1 MITGPNENLLF
12 ETRFMDPQAEPYGLF
27 WCKDAE
33 DVRAVQINAVCKA
46 MSVPW
51 KELGEWTD
59 FVGQYPYI
67 LVAVPPGPA
76 RDEIAGELQAR
87 FPLPVLI
94 PGRDAFH
101 GCNSALELMENYGL
115 SALDQLVIDAE
126 ELPSP
131 GLLNVGTQVN
141 CDIESDV
148 KRTSSGLSLLDREIG
163 GFAPGELSVWTGKRG
178 EGKSTLLG
186 QILLDAINQGRRV
199 CAYSGELPAK
209 QFKRFIRQQAAGY
222 LHVTKYE
229 DQWTGK
235 TFSVVNDD
243 VKEPIDRWFDGNLFL
258 TDIKDRLAHDEGTIL
273 RLFEGAHRRY
283 GCDVFLVDN
292 IMTAQ
297 LRGEAEIG
305 YYRAQSAFAGRL
317 ADFCKRLGVHVHLVA
332 HPRKTENKSHLD
344 ADDVGGSGDI
354 TNRADNVFA
363 VERVPEDRAQGLGY
377 STLLTILKNREFGA
391 RGKVKLEFNEPS
403 RRLYQMGGSP
413 AKRYGWET
421 AQTFSQGK
429 GGK

>member
-1 MITGPNENLLF
+1 MMITGPNNENLLF
-12 ETRFMDPQAEPYGLF
+12 EARFMDPQTEPFGLY
-27 WCKDAE
+27 WCQNAE
-33 DVRAVQINAVCKA
+33 DMRAVGVNAVCKA
-46 MSVPW
+46 LMAPW
-51 KELGEWTD
+51 KELSEWAD

-67 LVAVPPGPA
+67 LVAVPPGPV

-94 PGRDAFH
+94 PGQDDFH
-101 GCNSALELMENYGL
+101 GCASVLELRDNYGL
-115 SALDQLVIDAE
+115 QAIDRLVLDAE

-131 GLLNVGTQVN
+131 GLLNVAETD
-141 CDIESDV
+141 CDSENNV
-148 KRTSSGLSLLDREIG
+148 MRTSSGLALLDREIG
-163 GFAPGELSVWTGKRG
+163 GFAPGELSVWTGRRG

-186 QILLDAINQGRRV
+186 QILLDAIDQGRRV
-199 CAYSGELPAK
+199 CVYSGELPAT

-222 LHVTKYE
+222 LHVTKQE
-229 DQWTGK
+229 DTRTGK
-235 TFSVVNDD
+235 EFYIVNAD
-243 VKEPIDRWFDGNLFL
+243 VKAGIDSWFDGNLFL
-258 TDIKDRLAHDEGTIL
+258 TDIKDKAAHDEDTIL

-283 GCDVFLVDN
+283 SCDTFLVDN

-297 LRGEAEIG
+297 LRGEAEMG

-332 HPRKTENKSHLD
+332 HPRKTEGKRPLE

-354 TNRADNVFA
+354 TNRADNVFK
-363 VERVPEDRAQGLGY
+363 VERVPEERVQELGY
-377 STLLTILKNREFGA
+377 STLLTVLKNREFGT

-413 AKRYGWET
+413 AKRYGWERGVT
-421 AQTFSQGK
+421 D
-429 GGK
+429 GG

>member
-1 MITGPNENLLF
+1 
-12 ETRFMDPQAEPYGLF
+12 MDPQAEPFGLY

-33 DVRAVQINAVCKA
+33 DMQAVGVNAVCKA
-46 MSVPW
+46 LLTPW
-51 KELGEWTD
+51 RELAEWSE
-59 FVGQYPYI
+59 FVCQYPYI
-67 LVAVPPGPA
+67 LVAVPPGST

-94 PGRDAFH
+94 PGKDTFH
-101 GCNSALELMENYGL
+101 GCASALELRDNYGL
-115 SALDQLVIDAE
+115 SAIDQLVIDAE

-131 GLLNVGTQVN
+131 GLLNVAEID
-141 CDIESDV
+141 CDTDTNT
-148 KRTSSGLSLLDREIG
+148 KRTSSDLALLDREIG
-163 GFAPGELSVWTGKRG
+163 GFAPGELSVWTGRRG

-186 QILLDAINQGRRV
+186 QILLNTIDQGRRV

-222 LHVTKYE
+222 LHVTKRE
-229 DQWTGK
+229 DPLTGK
-235 TFSVVNDD
+235 SFFLVNDD
-243 VKEPIDRWFDGNLFL
+243 VKVPIDRWFDGTLFL
-258 TDIKDRLAHDEGTIL
+258 TDIRDKAAHDKETIL
-273 RLFEGAHRRY
+273 RLFEGSNRRY
-283 GCDVFLVDN
+283 GCDTFLVDN

-297 LRGEAEIG
+297 LRGEAEQG

-332 HPRKTENKSHLD
+332 HPRKTEGKRPLE

-354 TNRADNVFA
+354 TNRADNVLK
-363 VERVPEDRAQGLGY
+363 VERVPEERFQELGY

-403 RRLYQMGGSP
+403 RRLFQMGGSP
-413 AKRYGWET
+413 AKRYGWERST
-421 AQTFSQGK
+421 T
-429 GGK
+429 

>member
-1 MITGPNENLLF
+1 
-12 ETRFMDPQAEPYGLF
+12 MDPQVEPFGLY

-33 DVRAVQINAVCKA
+33 DMQAVGANAVCKA
-46 MSVPW
+46 LLTPW
-51 KELGEWTD
+51 RELAEWSE
-59 FVGQYPYI
+59 FVCQYPYI
-67 LVAVPPGPA
+67 LVAVPPGST

-94 PGRDAFH
+94 PGKDTFH
-101 GCNSALELMENYGL
+101 GCASALELRDNYGL
-115 SALDQLVIDAE
+115 SAIDQLVIDAE

-131 GLLNVGTQVN
+131 GLLNVAEID
-141 CDIESDV
+141 CDTDTNT
-148 KRTSSGLSLLDREIG
+148 KRTSSDLALLDREIG
-163 GFAPGELSVWTGKRG
+163 GFAPGELSVWTGRRG

-186 QILLDAINQGRRV
+186 QILLNTIDQGRRV

-222 LHVTKYE
+222 LHVTKRE
-229 DQWTGK
+229 DPLTGK
-235 TFSVVNDD
+235 SFFLVNDD
-243 VKEPIDRWFDGNLFL
+243 VKVPIDRWFDGTLFL
-258 TDIKDRLAHDEGTIL
+258 TDIRDKAAHDKETIL
-273 RLFEGAHRRY
+273 RLFEGSNRRY
-283 GCDVFLVDN
+283 GCDTFLVDN

-297 LRGEAEIG
+297 LRGEAEQG

-332 HPRKTENKSHLD
+332 HPRKTEGKRPLE

-354 TNRADNVFA
+354 TNRADNVLK
-363 VERVPEDRAQGLGY
+363 VERVPEERFQELGY

-403 RRLYQMGGSP
+403 RRLFQMGGSP
-413 AKRYGWET
+413 AKRYGWERST
-421 AQTFSQGK
+421 T
-429 GGK
+429 

>member
-1 MITGPNENLLF
+1 MITGPNNENLLF
-12 ETRFMDPQAEPYGLF
+12 EARFMDPQTEPFGLY

-33 DVRAVQINAVCKA
+33 DMRSVGINAVCKA
-46 MSVPW
+46 LMAPW
-51 KELGEWTD
+51 RELSEWSD

-67 LVAVPPGPA
+67 LVAVPPGSD
-76 RDEIAGELQAR
+76 RDEIAAELQAR

-94 PGRDAFH
+94 PGKDAFH
-101 GCNSALELMENYGL
+101 GCASVLELRDNYGL
-115 SALDQLVIDAE
+115 QAIDRLVLDAE

-131 GLLNVGTQVN
+131 GLLNVAEID
-141 CDIESDV
+141 CDSESNV
-148 KRTSSGLSLLDREIG
+148 KRTSSGLPLLDLEIG
-163 GFAPGELSVWTGKRG
+163 GFAPGELSVWTGRRG

-186 QILLDAINQGRRV
+186 QILLDAVNQGHRV

-222 LHVTKYE
+222 LHVTAQE
-229 DQWTGK
+229 DTLTGK
-235 TFSVVNDD
+235 TFFLVNDD
-243 VKEPIDRWFDGNLFL
+243 TKEPIDRWFDGTLFL
-258 TDIKDRLAHDEGTIL
+258 TDIKDRSAHDEDTIL

-283 GCDVFLVDN
+283 GCDTFLVDN

-297 LRGEAEIG
+297 LRGEIEMG

-332 HPRKTENKSHLD
+332 HPRKTEGKRPLE

-354 TNRADNVFA
+354 TNRADNVFK
-363 VERVPEDRAQGLGY
+363 VERVPEERVQELGY
-377 STLLTILKNREFGA
+377 STLLTVLKNREFGA

-413 AKRYGWET
+413 AKRYGWD
-421 AQTFSQGK
+421 K
-429 GGK
+429 GR

>member
-1 MITGPNENLLF
+1 MVITGPSNNNLLF
-12 ETRFMDPQAEPYGLF
+12 EARFMDPLTEPFGLY

-33 DVRAVQINAVCKA
+33 DMRAVGVNAVCK
-46 MSVPW
+46 SLTVPW
-51 KELGEWTD
+51 RELSEWGD

-67 LVAVPPGPA
+67 LVAVPPGSA
-76 RDEIAGELQAR
+76 RDEIAAELQAR

-94 PGRDAFH
+94 PGQDAFH
-101 GCNSALELMENYGL
+101 GCVSVLELRDNYGL
-115 SALDQLVIDAE
+115 QAIDGLVLDAE

-131 GLLNVGTQVN
+131 GLLNVAEID
-141 CDIESDV
+141 CDSESNAR
-148 KRTSSGLSLLDREIG
+148 RTSSGFPLLDREIG
-163 GFAPGELSVWTGKRG
+163 GFAPGELSVWTGRRG

-199 CAYSGELPAK
+199 CAYSGELPAR
-209 QFKRFIRQQAAGY
+209 QFKRFVRQQAAGY
-222 LHVTKYE
+222 LHVTAQE
-229 DQWTGK
+229 DPWTGK
-235 TFSVVNDD
+235 TFFLVNDN
-243 VKEPIDRWFDGNLFL
+243 VKEPIDRWFDGSLFL
-258 TDIKDRLAHDEGTIL
+258 TDLKDRAAHDEDTIL

-283 GCDVFLVDN
+283 GCDTFLVDN

-297 LRGEAEIG
+297 LRGELEQG

-332 HPRKTENKSHLD
+332 HPRKTEGKRPLE

-354 TNRADNVFA
+354 TNRADNVFK
-363 VERVPEDRAQGLGY
+363 VERVPEERSQELGY
-377 STLLTILKNREFGA
+377 STLLSVLKNREFGA

-413 AKRYGWET
+413 AKRYAWDR
-421 AQTFSQGK
+421 S
-429 GGK
+429 

>member
-1 MITGPNENLLF
+1 MITGNESLLF
-12 ETRFMDPQAEPYGLF
+12 EPRFMDPQVEPFGLY

-33 DVRAVQINAVCKA
+33 DMQAVGANAVCKA
-46 MSVPW
+46 LLTPW
-51 KELGEWTD
+51 RELAEWSE
-59 FVGQYPYI
+59 FVCQYPYI
-67 LVAVPPGPA
+67 LVAVPPGST

-94 PGRDAFH
+94 PGKDTFH
-101 GCNSALELMENYGL
+101 GCASALELRDNYGL
-115 SALDQLVIDAE
+115 SAIDQLVIDAE

-131 GLLNVGTQVN
+131 GLLNVAEID
-141 CDIESDV
+141 CDTDTNT
-148 KRTSSGLSLLDREIG
+148 KRTSSDLALLDREIG
-163 GFAPGELSVWTGKRG
+163 GFAPGELSVWTGRRG

-186 QILLDAINQGRRV
+186 QILLNTIDQGRRV

-222 LHVTKYE
+222 LHVTKRE
-229 DQWTGK
+229 DPLTGK
-235 TFSVVNDD
+235 SFFLVNDD
-243 VKEPIDRWFDGNLFL
+243 VKVPIDRWFDGTLFL
-258 TDIKDRLAHDEGTIL
+258 TDIRDKAAHDKETIL
-273 RLFEGAHRRY
+273 RLFEGSNRRY
-283 GCDVFLVDN
+283 GCDTFLVDN

-297 LRGEAEIG
+297 LRGEAEQG

-332 HPRKTENKSHLD
+332 HPRKTEGKRPLE

-354 TNRADNVFA
+354 TNRADNVLK
-363 VERVPEDRAQGLGY
+363 VERVPEERFQELGY

-403 RRLYQMGGSP
+403 RRLFQMGGSP
-413 AKRYGWET
+413 AKRYGWERST
-421 AQTFSQGK
+421 T
-429 GGK
+429 

>member
-1 MITGPNENLLF
+1 MITGNESLLF
-12 ETRFMDPQAEPYGLF
+12 EPRFMDPQAEPFGLY

-33 DVRAVQINAVCKA
+33 DMQAVGVNAVCKA
-46 MSVPW
+46 LLTPW
-51 KELGEWTD
+51 RELTEWAE
-59 FVGQYPYI
+59 FIGRYPYI
-67 LVAVPPGPA
+67 IVAVPPGPV
-76 RDEIAGELQAR
+76 RDEIASELQAR

-101 GCNSALELMENYGL
+101 GCASALELRDNYGL
-115 SALDQLVIDAE
+115 SAIDQLVMDAE

-131 GLLNVGTQVN
+131 GLLNVAEID
-141 CDIESDV
+141 CDRDTNT

-163 GFAPGELSVWTGKRG
+163 GFAPGELSVWTGRRG

-222 LHVTKYE
+222 LHVTKRE
-229 DQWTGK
+229 DPLTGK
-235 TFSVVNDD
+235 SFFLVNDD
-243 VKEPIDRWFDGNLFL
+243 VKVPIDRWFDGTLFL
-258 TDIKDRLAHDEGTIL
+258 TDIRDKAAHDEETIL
-273 RLFEGAHRRY
+273 RLFEGANRRY
-283 GCDVFLVDN
+283 GCDTFLVDN

-297 LRGEAEIG
+297 LQGETERG

-332 HPRKTENKSHLD
+332 HPRKTEGKRPLE

-354 TNRADNVFA
+354 TNRADNVFK
-363 VERVPEDRAQGLGY
+363 VERVPEERVQELGY
-377 STLLTILKNREFGA
+377 SSLLTILKNREFGA

-403 RRLYQMGGSP
+403 RRLYPMGGSP
-413 AKRYGWET
+413 AKKYGWERIT
-421 AQTFSQGK
+421 T
-429 GGK
+429 

>member
-1 MITGPNENLLF
+1 MITGNESLLF
-12 ETRFMDPQAEPYGLF
+12 EPRFMDPQVEPFGLY

-33 DVRAVQINAVCKA
+33 DMQAVGANAVCKA
-46 MSVPW
+46 LLTPW
-51 KELGEWTD
+51 RELAEWSE
-59 FVGQYPYI
+59 FVCQYPYI
-67 LVAVPPGPA
+67 LVAVPPGST

-94 PGRDAFH
+94 PGKDTFH
-101 GCNSALELMENYGL
+101 GCASALELRDNYGL
-115 SALDQLVIDAE
+115 SAIDQLVIDAE

-131 GLLNVGTQVN
+131 GLLNVAEID
-141 CDIESDV
+141 CDTDTNT
-148 KRTSSGLSLLDREIG
+148 KRTSSDLALLDREIG
-163 GFAPGELSVWTGKRG
+163 GFAPGELSVWTGRRG

-186 QILLDAINQGRRV
+186 QILLNTIDQGRRV

-222 LHVTKYE
+222 PHVTKRE
-229 DQWTGK
+229 DPLTGK
-235 TFSVVNDD
+235 SFFLVNDD
-243 VKEPIDRWFDGNLFL
+243 VKVPIDRWFDGTLFL
-258 TDIKDRLAHDEGTIL
+258 TDIRDKAAHDKETIL
-273 RLFEGAHRRY
+273 RLFEGSNRRY
-283 GCDVFLVDN
+283 GCDTFLVDN

-297 LRGEAEIG
+297 LRGEAEQG

-332 HPRKTENKSHLD
+332 HPRKTEGKRPLE

-354 TNRADNVFA
+354 TNRADNVLK
-363 VERVPEDRAQGLGY
+363 VERVPEERFQELGY

-403 RRLYQMGGSP
+403 RRLFQMGGSP
-413 AKRYGWET
+413 AKRYGWERST
-421 AQTFSQGK
+421 T
-429 GGK
+429 

>member
-1 MITGPNENLLF
+1 
-12 ETRFMDPQAEPYGLF
+12 MDPQVEPFGLY

-33 DVRAVQINAVCKA
+33 DMQAVGVNAVCKA
-46 MSVPW
+46 LTAPW
-51 KELGEWTD
+51 RELGAWSE
-59 FVGQYPYI
+59 FICRFPYI
-67 LVAVPPGPA
+67 LVAVPPGST

-94 PGRDAFH
+94 PGKDAFH
-101 GCNSALELMENYGL
+101 GCASALELRDNYGL
-115 SALDQLVIDAE
+115 SAIDQLVIDAE

-131 GLLNVGTQVN
+131 GLLNVAEID
-141 CDIESDV
+141 CDTDTNT
-148 KRTSSGLSLLDREIG
+148 KRTSSGLALLDREIG
-163 GFAPGELSVWTGKRG
+163 GFAPGELSVWTGRRG

-222 LHVTKYE
+222 LHVTKRE
-229 DQWTGK
+229 DPLTGK
-235 TFSVVNDD
+235 SFFLVNDD
-243 VKEPIDRWFDGNLFL
+243 VKVPIDRWFDGTLFL
-258 TDIKDRLAHDEGTIL
+258 TDIRDKAAHDKETIL
-273 RLFEGAHRRY
+273 RLFEGSNRRY
-283 GCDVFLVDN
+283 GCDTFLVDN

-297 LRGEAEIG
+297 LRREAEQG

-317 ADFCKRLGVHVHLVA
+317 ADFCKRLGVHVHLVV
-332 HPRKTENKSHLD
+332 HPRKTEGKRPLE

-354 TNRADNVFA
+354 TNRADNVLK
-363 VERVPEDRAQGLGY
+363 VERVPEERFQELGY

-403 RRLYQMGGSP
+403 RRLFQMGGSP
-413 AKRYGWET
+413 AKRYGWERST
-421 AQTFSQGK
+421 T
-429 GGK
+429 

>member
-1 MITGPNENLLF
+1 MITGNESLLF
-12 ETRFMDPQAEPYGLF
+12 EPRFMDPQVEPFGLY

-33 DVRAVQINAVCKA
+33 DMQAVGVNAVCKA
-46 MSVPW
+46 LTAPW
-51 KELGEWTD
+51 RELGAWSE
-59 FVGQYPYI
+59 FICRFPYI
-67 LVAVPPGPA
+67 LVAVPPGST

-94 PGRDAFH
+94 PGKDAFH
-101 GCNSALELMENYGL
+101 GCASALELRDNYGL
-115 SALDQLVIDAE
+115 SAIDQLVIDAE

-131 GLLNVGTQVN
+131 GLLNVAEID
-141 CDIESDV
+141 CDTDTNT
-148 KRTSSGLSLLDREIG
+148 KRTSSGLALLDREIG
-163 GFAPGELSVWTGKRG
+163 GFAPGELSVWTGRRG

-222 LHVTKYE
+222 LHVTKRE
-229 DQWTGK
+229 DPLTGK
-235 TFSVVNDD
+235 SFFLVNDD
-243 VKEPIDRWFDGNLFL
+243 VKVPIDRWFDGTLFL
-258 TDIKDRLAHDEGTIL
+258 TDIRDKAAHDKETIL
-273 RLFEGAHRRY
+273 RLFEGSNRRY
-283 GCDVFLVDN
+283 GCDTFLVDN

-297 LRGEAEIG
+297 LRREAEQG

-317 ADFCKRLGVHVHLVA
+317 ADFCKRLGVHVHLVV
-332 HPRKTENKSHLD
+332 HPRKTEGKRPLE

-354 TNRADNVFA
+354 TNRADNVLK
-363 VERVPEDRAQGLGY
+363 VERVPEERFQELGY

-403 RRLYQMGGSP
+403 RRLFQMGGSP
-413 AKRYGWET
+413 AKRYGWERST
-421 AQTFSQGK
+421 T
-429 GGK
+429 